1 MKEKRNPFKL
11 TYNGIRLFWILMYL
25 VYMFFF
31 GFTTYQSINGL
42 VVERSTYLVN
52 LFNTLYNQNAI
63 QMVSNPENFDRVLV
77 SDIEGEILLQYG
89 ELIPAITNLEYNS
102 LFEKLQTEKI
112 VLSNFY
118 YDPIIDQS
126 CFDMGIIEKNRVYI
140 GTLSANKFLQDN
152 LENLRLDHFLIFDS
166 NSNGYLY
173 EDSGFSSLSYFE
185 REKINWINN
194 VLFISDNTLYFSHTE
209 SLNNFRLVAYLP
221 FIKEILPAFIYSI
234 IPFCLG
240 LLIIFFTE
248 HKNNTENKNKKNRM
262 EEMLIHIIK
271 KSQVPE
277 TLLNDKDMIKSD
289 LFRKLNEKF
298 INYENYKKDMKR
310 YVEKLSSFSEQTL
323 ELKMDIDYLDKYFY
337 NLVNQEEIDF
347 SESIQTLFRIAFEK
361 NERFC
366 QLILKINDKTV
377 FSKEPEELGN
387 KLTTGDD
394 YEFNYIELGRYKID
408 YYVDFCQNI
417 PPEITQIRKTSFELF
432 SRYMALIYSIKR
444 GFNPEELSLT
454 KNFSTFSEMVEREID
469 KVKRYNDEG
478 ILFYLELINFSLIKE
493 KYGVSVAK
501 IIVKRISEIIISEI
515 RNSDIVGVYK
525 EGTFLVYFCNLN
537 KNHARI
543 KIEDICSII
552 YNDAKIK
559 QIGINID
566 LKSLIAS
573 VDKNT
578 KTFDR
583 LLLKCLQVDA

>member
-248 HKNNTENKNKKNRM
+248 HKNNTENKNKKNS
-262 EEMLIHIIK
+262 HYQK
-271 KSQVPE
+271 KS
-277 TLLNDKDMIKSD
+277 
-289 LFRKLNEKF
+289 
-298 INYENYKKDMKR
+298 
-310 YVEKLSSFSEQTL
+310 SSR
-323 ELKMDIDYLDKYFY
+323 
-337 NLVNQEEIDF
+337 DF
-347 SESIQTLFRIAFEK
+347 TE
-361 NERFC
+361 
-366 QLILKINDKTV
+366 
-377 FSKEPEELGN
+377 
-387 KLTTGDD
+387 
-394 YEFNYIELGRYKID
+394 
-408 YYVDFCQNI
+408 
-417 PPEITQIRKTSFELF
+417 
-432 SRYMALIYSIKR
+432 
-444 GFNPEELSLT
+444 
-454 KNFSTFSEMVEREID
+454 
-469 KVKRYNDEG
+469 
-478 ILFYLELINFSLIKE
+478 
-493 KYGVSVAK
+493 
-501 IIVKRISEIIISEI
+501 
-515 RNSDIVGVYK
+515 
-525 EGTFLVYFCNLN
+525 
-537 KNHARI
+537 
-543 KIEDICSII
+543 
-552 YNDAKIK
+552 
-559 QIGINID
+559 
-566 LKSLIAS
+566 
-573 VDKNT
+573 
-578 KTFDR
+578 
-583 LLLKCLQVDA
+583 